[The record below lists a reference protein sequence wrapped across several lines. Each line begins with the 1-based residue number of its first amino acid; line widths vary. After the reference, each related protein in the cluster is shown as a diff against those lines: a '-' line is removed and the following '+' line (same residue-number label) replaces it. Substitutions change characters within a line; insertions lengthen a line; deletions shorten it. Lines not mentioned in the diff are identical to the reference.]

1 MSRQILPPNTNK
13 KYQETL
19 DWIYSWVDFS
29 MKRHVDDQ
37 HRFFKLDRMNHLM
50 DLLGHPESKFPA
62 VHVAGTKGKG
72 STVSLIAS
80 VLIASGYKVG
90 IYTSPHL
97 EDFRERIMI
106 NHEMISEERV
116 IELADQMRPLTEIV
130 PETTT
135 FELTTA
141 MAFEYFVHEKVDIA
155 VLEVGL
161 GGRLDATNVI
171 DPLVSVITSISYDHM
186 SVLGST
192 LTEIAAEKGG
202 IIKPGRPV
210 VIAPQQEEARQT
222 LLEIAKERQAP
233 IIETKQEY
241 ELLPVSHNLRQQTF
255 TIQSKNKAVKGKSIS
270 TKTALKL
277 SLPLLGSHQLDNA
290 SAAIAA
296 LDILRQKGFKITRKS
311 ISQGFKQ
318 VQWPARFEIL
328 REAPPIVADSAHN
341 GDSMQHLAK
350 TINEY
355 FGTRPFILI
364 FGASADK
371 SMADMLDAI
380 LPRCETVITTQ
391 SLHPRAATAKELKTL
406 IEKYDLPVL
415 SIDKP
420 EDALEQALSLAGDSK
435 GILITGSIF
444 IAAAARS
451 IWHEMQT
458 IKGSK

>member
-1 MSRQILPPNTNK
+1 
-13 KYQETL
+13 
-19 DWIYSWVDFS
+19 
-29 MKRHVDDQ
+29 
-37 HRFFKLDRMNHLM
+37 
-50 DLLGHPESKFPA
+50 
-62 VHVAGTKGKG
+62 
-72 STVSLIAS
+72 
-80 VLIASGYKVG
+80 
-90 IYTSPHL
+90 
-97 EDFRERIMI
+97 
-106 NHEMISEERV
+106 
-116 IELADQMRPLTEIV
+116 
-130 PETTT
+130 
-135 FELTTA
+135 
-141 MAFEYFVHEKVDIA
+141 MAFEYFVQEKVDIA

-186 SVLGST
+186 SVLGNT
-192 LTEIAAEKGG
+192 LAEIAAEKGG
-202 IIKPGRPV
+202 IIKPGKPL
-210 VIAPQQEEARQT
+210 VIAPQQEEARQA

-233 IIETKQEY
+233 VVETKQEY
-241 ELLPVSHNLRQQTF
+241 ELLPVSHTLRQQIF

-277 SLPLLGSHQLDNA
+277 STPLLGAHQLDNA

-311 ISQGFKQ
+311 ISEGFKQ

-328 REAPPIVADSAHN
+328 REDPPIVADSAHN

-371 SMADMLDAI
+371 SMADMLDAL
-380 LPRCETVITTQ
+380 LPRCESVITTQ
-391 SLHPRAATAKELKTL
+391 SLHPRAATAEELKAL
-406 IEKYDLPVL
+406 IEKYNLPVL
-415 SIDKP
+415 AIDKP
-420 EDALEQALSLAGDSK
+420 EDALAQALSLARDSK

-458 IKGSK
+458 TKGTK

>member
-1 MSRQILPPNTNK
+1 MSRQLLPPNTNK

-37 HRFFKLDRMNHLM
+37 HRFFKLDRMNNLM
-50 DLLGHPESKFPA
+50 ELLGHPESKFPA

-90 IYTSPHL
+90 VYTSPHL

-106 NHEMISEERV
+106 NHEMISEERI
-116 IELADQMRPLTEIV
+116 IELADQLRPLTVKV

-141 MAFEYFVHEKVDIA
+141 MAFEFFVQEKVDIA

-186 SVLGST
+186 SVLGNT
-192 LTEIAAEKGG
+192 LAEIAAEKGG
-202 IIKPGRPV
+202 IIKPARPL

-241 ELLPVSHNLRQQTF
+241 ELLPVSHNLHQQIF
-255 TIQSKNKAVKGKSIS
+255 TIQNKNKALKGKSIS

-311 ISQGFKQ
+311 ISEGFKQ

-328 REAPPIVADSAHN
+328 RESPPIVADSAHN
-341 GDSMQHLAK
+341 GDSMQHLVK

-355 FGTRPFILI
+355 FFTRPFILI
-364 FGASADK
+364 FGASSDK
-371 SMADMLDAI
+371 PMTDMLDAL
-380 LPRCETVITTQ
+380 LPRCEMVITTQ
-391 SLHPRAATAKELKTL
+391 SLHPRAATADELKNL

-415 SIDKP
+415 AIDKP
-420 EDALEQALSLAGDSK
+420 EDALEQAIQLAGDSK

-451 IWHEMQT
+451 IWQELQT
-458 IKGSK
+458 IKGTK